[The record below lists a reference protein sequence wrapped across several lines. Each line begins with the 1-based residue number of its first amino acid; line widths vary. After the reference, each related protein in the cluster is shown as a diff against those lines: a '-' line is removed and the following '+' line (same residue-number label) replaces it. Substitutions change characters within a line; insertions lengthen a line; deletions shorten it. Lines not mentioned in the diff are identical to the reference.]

1 MSTQTY
7 TQEQIQ
13 NSVDKK
19 QNVIDRIF
27 DDFSPVIDLT
37 ARLGLAAMF
46 LLAGI
51 NKVQYYDGNVAYMA
65 TAGLPEFLMPLV
77 IALEIGAAIALIV
90 GYQTRLAAFALAGFT
105 ILAALLFHFDL
116 NDQMQSIL
124 FFKNIAVAGGLLLLV
139 AKGPGKISLDARH

>member
-1 MSTQTY
+1 MSAQTY

-13 NSVDKK
+13 NSVGKRR
-19 QNVIDRIF
+19 NVIDRIF
-27 DDFSPVIDLT
+27 DDFSPVIDLI

-139 AKGPGKISLDARH
+139 AKGPGKISLDAR